1 MISVYQAE
9 HLVLNNV
16 KPLPVEIVPLALAH
30 GRLLREPIRSDR
42 DQPSFDK
49 ALMDGIAIH
58 SSSYEKGVREFL
70 IEETVA
76 AGQKPYKLKNTAH
89 CVEIMTGAVLPAGC
103 NAVIPLEQVGI
114 EGDKAQLKGWTLVKA
129 RQHISFK
136 GANGKKGQLLIK
148 ENVRLLTPHISILAS
163 VGKTKVKVTSIPHIA
178 IISTG
183 DELVDIDKTPKEYQT
198 RLSNSHTLKSLIEGS
213 GLAKGTIFHYPDN
226 KKTLLKGVAANL
238 KDFDMVILSGGVSM
252 GQFDYVPEVL
262 KELGVKALFHQV
274 AQKPGKPF
282 WFGQTKAGKV
292 VFALPGNPV
301 STMICAYRFVIPY
314 LKKAAGL
321 KHTQEFVVL
330 SQTPQKPGDLTE
342 FIPVRITEKNG
353 TRFAQ
358 PVTIGGSGD
367 FAALADADGFI
378 EYDQNPKSLWPY
390 FSWRI

>member
-9 HLVLNNV
+9 HIVLNNV
-16 KPLPVEIVPLALAH
+16 KPLPDVIVPLSEAY

-49 ALMDGIAIH
+49 VLMDGIAIH
-58 SSSYEKGVREFL
+58 SSSYEKGIREFP
-70 IEETVA
+70 IETTVA
-76 AGQKPYKLKNTAH
+76 AGDKPYKLKNPGH
-89 CVEIMTGAVLPAGC
+89 CVEIMTGAVLPIGC
-103 NAVIPLEQVGI
+103 NAVIPMEQVGI
-114 EGDKAQLKGWTLVKA
+114 EGDKAHLKGWTLVKQ
-129 RQHISFK
+129 RQNVSFK
-136 GANGKKGQLLIK
+136 GSNCKKGQLLIK
-148 ENVRLLTPHISILAS
+148 ESNRLLTPHIGILAS
-163 VGKTKVKVTSIPHIA
+163 VGKTKVKVNSIPHVA

-183 DELVDIDKTPKEYQT
+183 NELVEIDKQPKEYQT

-226 KKTLLKGVAANL
+226 KKTLLKGVAQNL

-262 KELGVKALFHQV
+262 KDLGVKSLFHKV

-282 WFGQTKAGKV
+282 WFGKSKNGKV

-301 STMICAYRFVIPY
+301 STQICAYRFVIPF
-314 LKKAAGL
+314 LKKSAGI
-321 KHTQEFVVL
+321 KPVQELVLL
-330 SQTPQKPGDLTE
+330 SQMPEKPGDLTE
-342 FIPVRITEKNG
+342 FIPVKISEKNG

-358 PVTIGGSGD
+358 PVQIGGSGD
-367 FAALADADGFI
+367 FSALADADGFI
-378 EYDQNPKSLWPY
+378 EYDHNAKSLWPY